1 MASYIKVTNTV
12 NLPVSFNPQT
22 AFPLDARS
30 MFGSY
35 AEAVAAAAT
44 AENAGSSNTVYYIGQ
59 TLTVFEND
67 AVNFYQI
74 QPDKTIKPV
83 GTEPV
88 GDDKSITVTDGGKIS
103 IKSFGQQYYQYIP
116 ADTIIPTGSH
126 TYPDNM
132 PAEAA
137 EGSFIKIGDV
147 WYKYTASAWATT
159 EEAPKT
165 TAEYKLTTGWK
176 AGLEPKVAQ
185 NAEGN
190 GYEIAWYEPSTTTVE
205 GLNSIVGSVQTQ
217 VENLTNVV
225 SQNKTETDS
234 KIAGVEKD
242 YKAADDA
249 LDKRVAAVETTT
261 TRLDGSAEVEGS
273 VKNQIAAAIAN
284 IMNNPDETLN
294 SIQELVDWVNNH
306 ETDVVTMG
314 NDIAANKT
322 AINKLETLVGT
333 LPEGTNAT
341 DVIDYI
347 KEAVD
352 AEKTRALAAEGA
364 ISDKVT
370 ALETLTGKLGSAAQK
385 DESYFA
391 KADEVVKS
399 VVAGETNGHI
409 AVDGTDVKVYELE
422 KASSNK
428 LGGVKVDGTS
438 ITVSEDGTASVAAV
452 DSSKVTGLADAIS
465 TAKTEAVGSAKD
477 YTDENAVAKTDIVDS
492 QSVSESVEAAS
503 ETKVLSEKAILDM
516 LTWKTIM

>member
-103 IKSFGQQYYQYIP
+103 IKSFGQEYYQYIA
-116 ADTIIPTGSH
+116 ADTILPTGTH

-132 PAEAA
+132 PEGA
-137 EGSFIKIGDV
+137 EGNYIKIGDV
-147 WYKYTASAWATT
+147 WYKYTDSAWAVADA
-159 EEAPKT
+159 EPKT
-165 TAEYKLTTGWK
+165 AAEYKLVTGWK

-190 GYEIAWYEPSTTTVE
+190 GFEIAWYEPSTTTVE
-205 GLNSIVGSVQTQ
+205 GLNSIVSTVQTQ
-217 VENLTNVV
+217 VDTISEIVTN
-225 SQNKTETDS
+225 NKTETDAR
-234 KIAGVEKD
+234 IDGVETD

-249 LDKRVAAVETTT
+249 LSKRVTAVETTT
-261 TRLDGSAEVEGS
+261 TRLDGDADTDGS
-273 VKNQIAAAIAN
+273 VKNQIATAVAK
-284 IMNNPDETLN
+284 IMDNPDETLN
-294 SIQELVDWVNNH
+294 SIKELVDWVTNH
-306 ETDVVTMG
+306 ETEALTMG
-314 NDIAANKT
+314 NDIAANKK
-322 AINKLETLVGT
+322 AIAEIEKLVGT
-333 LPEGTNAT
+333 LPEGTTAT
-341 DVIDYI
+341 DVVGYI

-352 AEKTRALAAEGA
+352 AEKTRAMAAEQA

-370 ALETLTGKLGSAAQK
+370 ALETLTGKLGTAAEK
-385 DESYFA
+385 DVEYFA
-391 KADEVVKS
+391 KADEVIKS
-399 VVAGETNGHI
+399 VVAGENNGHI

-422 KASSNK
+422 QASTTK

-438 ITVSEDGTASVAAV
+438 ITVNAETGVASVAAV
-452 DSSKVTGLADAIS
+452 DASKVTGLADDIAEAKQAAIDA
-465 TAKTEAVGSAKD
+465 AKTYADDNK
-477 YTDENAVAKTDIVDS
+477 VAKTDVVDS

-503 ETKVLSEKAILDM
+503 ETKVLSEKAVLDM